1 MFLKRYCIACLLFI
15 VSTSTFAQKTPKA
28 NLPEFM
34 DKRFGMF
41 VHFGPITLRG
51 TEIGWSRNKEVAQ
64 ADYDSLYREFNPV
77 LFNADAWVKAAKDAG
92 MKYLVITAKHHD
104 GFCLWPTAFS
114 AYNIMNSPFKRDI
127 VGELAKA
134 CKKQGIT
141 FGIYFTVLDWH
152 DKDYPIQNPNDST
165 QNVKGNMTAFKQTMK
180 DELKELITRYTPY
193 LLWFDG
199 YWEKPWT
206 NEDGREIYDYIK
218 SINPNILVNNRL
230 GKVSEVLNDQSVG
243 DYLTPEQRI
252 GQLNMNEPWESCI
265 TICEQWAWKPND
277 KMKSLKECIQ
287 TLVKTAAGNG
297 NLLFNVGPMMDGRI
311 ENRQILRLKEIG
323 NWMKTYG
330 SSIYNTKGGP
340 YAPNENF
347 ASTRKGNKIF
357 IHVFKHNGNTV
368 TIPAM
373 PNVTISKAYLFNNA
387 SVQVRQNATDIQ
399 LTLPP
404 SLPDEN
410 DNVVVL
416 EVNQNTENIPVIK

>member
-1 MFLKRYCIACLLFI
+1 MSFKRYCIACLLLI
-15 VSTSTFAQKTPKA
+15 VSTSSFAQKTPKA
-28 NLPEFM
+28 NLPDFM

-340 YAPNENF
+340 YAPNESF

-373 PNVTISKAYLFNNA
+373 PNVTITKAYLFNNT
-387 SVQVRQNATDIQ
+387 SVQVRQNVTDIQ

-410 DNVVVL
+410 DNLVVL

>member
-1 MFLKRYCIACLLFI
+1 MFLKRYCIACLLLI
-15 VSTSTFAQKTPKA
+15 VSASSFAQKTPKA
-28 NLPEFM
+28 NLPDFM

-41 VHFGPITLRG
+41 VHFGPVTLRG

-64 ADYDSLYREFNPV
+64 ADYDSLYHEFNPV

-104 GFCLWPTAFS
+104 GFCLWPTSFS
-114 AYNIMNSPFKRDI
+114 DYNIMNSPFKRDI

-152 DKDYPIQNPNDST
+152 DKNYSIQNPNDST

-180 DELKELITRYTPY
+180 DELKELITRYNPY

-218 SINPNILVNNRL
+218 NINPNILVNNRL

-265 TICEQWAWKPND
+265 TIGEQWAWKPND

-323 NWMKTYG
+323 NWMKIYG

-357 IHVFKHNGNTV
+357 IHVFKHNGNTI
-368 TIPAM
+368 TLPAM
-373 PNVTISKAYLFNNA
+373 PNVTISKAYLFNNT
-387 SVQVRQNATDIQ
+387 SVQVKQNATDIQ
-399 LTLPP
+399 LTLPAT
-404 SLPDEN
+404 LPDEN

-416 EVNQNTENIPVIK
+416 EVNQNAENIPVIK